1 MDTEYLALIA
11 GAISSFI
18 FIGSH
23 VPLLLK
29 AYRTQDLRSYSRLNL
44 ILINIGNLVYWLY
57 LVSLPPGPVWLLHIF
72 YTISSGVL
80 LIMYCQRQSCNFKKP
95 L

>member
-1 MDTEYLALIA
+1 MDMEYLALIA
-11 GAISSFI
+11 GVISRFI

-23 VPLLLK
+23 VPMLLK
-29 AYRTQDLRSYSRLNL
+29 AYRTHDLRSYSRLNL
-44 ILINIGNLVYWLY
+44 ILINVGNLVYWLY
-57 LVSLPPGPVWLLHIF
+57 LVSLPPGLVWLLHIF

-80 LIMYCQRQSCNFKKP
+80 LVMYCQRQSCNFKRP